1 MIGIHKIRS
10 AIRII
15 KNNIVKKEER
25 KQSLKEMTKRQNINK
40 TKIL

>member
-1 MIGIHKIRS
+1 MTSVHKTRN

-15 KNNIVKKEER
+15 KNNIVKKEKR

-40 TKIL
+40 NKIL